1 MRDVIHIAHRTA
13 FAFKLPPFEP
23 EVACC
28 DAKITRSLSAV
39 SSRTS
44 ANRDIK
50 KKSAKESSSNAS
62 PVGSSSEPQT
72 AAALFGWLR
81 VLQPLT
87 PVAELRGATACVEA
101 QQGRGNTGGG
111 SEG

>member
-1 MRDVIHIAHRTA
+1 MRAVIHIAHRTA

-50 KKSAKESSSNAS
+50 RKKRKGEQQQRFTSRLELRAADCSCSVWVAAS
-62 PVGSSSEPQT
+62 
-72 AAALFGWLR
+72 AAAADACC
-81 VLQPLT
+81 
-87 PVAELRGATACVEA
+87 VAPPPVEA
-101 QQGRGNTGGG
+101 QQGRGDPGAGQRRA
-111 SEG
+111 E